1 MFLGRLYASFW
12 GIFISSSLSHFYL
25 PRPRVLLSLMLKSLF
40 SRTFT
45 MMGLILVQ
53 ISFIQIETQ
62 LHVSFFL
69 FLTILKIILYIVPI
83 HDLFGLDNMDVLTI

>member
-1 MFLGRLYASFW
+1 MHHFGVSL
-12 GIFISSSLSHFYL
+12 SSSLSHFYL
-25 PRPRVLLSLMLKSLF
+25 PRPGVLLSLMLKSLF

-45 MMGLILVQ
+45 VMGLILVQ

-62 LHVSFFL
+62 LHISFFL

-83 HDLFGLDNMDVLTI
+83 HDLFGLDNMDVLTT

>member
-1 MFLGRLYASFW
+1 
-12 GIFISSSLSHFYL
+12 
-25 PRPRVLLSLMLKSLF
+25 MLKSLF

-45 MMGLILVQ
+45 AMGLILVQ

-62 LHVSFFL
+62 LHISFFL

-83 HDLFGLDNMDVLTI
+83 HDLFGLDNMDVLTTWVVICLLGPFSLHYVMHVNMLL

>member
-1 MFLGRLYASFW
+1 
-12 GIFISSSLSHFYL
+12 
-25 PRPRVLLSLMLKSLF
+25 
-40 SRTFT
+40 